1 MLEQYCVERKSFSQ
15 PTPSESMASGYVFP
29 TSVILVFFILFY
41 PINVFNRG
49 PNLYLLTS
57 LIQRDVVSDC
67 YFPRSLV
74 NSFCTS
80 PSPPAGG
87 HIGLSPRSFFGSRIA
102 RYTSSSST
110 ATFQLLRTSSV
121 QKMLLSGD
129 IELNP
134 GPTCNQEDQLLDLL
148 SPLRDN
154 RNCSITVGHSNVR
167 GLYCNLNQIR
177 FLLKYS
183 KLDVFAITETHL
195 NESIDNSELF
205 IDGYCLWRLDRRDKK
220 GGGVAV
226 YVKRNIDCEIVF
238 KYKREDIEALW
249 LEVKARSQRLL
260 VGCVY
265 RPPGYDGFFGH
276 FNSTLECIWRTR
288 KNVLITGDFNANLL
302 LNSDIYGKKIRQ
314 IMNYYSYT
322 NLIKKPTHT
331 TETTNTLLDLILV
344 SDSSKVR
351 DADVLDFNIAD
362 HKFIYAVYNLT
373 SKKQKSFK
381 ITNLDQLKKD
391 IEDFPWWI
399 CSTFEDINDTT
410 WAWDHSFK
418 NIVNSHVPLREVK
431 IKQDSLPWVNRD
443 IRREMNTRFKL
454 LKSFKG
460 PQSSSHLW
468 NKYKESRNKVTYL
481 LRKAE
486 TEYWREKFCES
497 KNSKEFWKTVK
508 DCTNINIIKK
518 SSVVRTLKNN
528 NNTEISDDIDKANF
542 INSYFTSIGENL
554 SQKQSIPDDFD
565 VLNHIYRISPT
576 THSTEISI
584 TQIAKDLEKV
594 KAKKAPGPDGISSK
608 VLSLI
613 KSSAADGLFTV
624 FHKSSTL
631 NKFPDIWKQ
640 AKIIPVYKKG
650 S

>member
-1 MLEQYCVERKSFSQ
+1 MTGKTFTDTEKNNKKTHEIKHRFRLGLQ
-15 PTPSESMASGYVFP
+15 PS
-29 TSVILVFFILFY
+29 
-41 PINVFNRG
+41 N
-49 PNLYLLTS
+49 
-57 LIQRDVVSDC
+57 
-67 YFPRSLV
+67 
-74 NSFCTS
+74 
-80 PSPPAGG
+80 
-87 HIGLSPRSFFGSRIA
+87 
-102 RYTSSSST
+102 
-110 ATFQLLRTSSV
+110 
-121 QKMLLSGD
+121 
-129 IELNP
+129 
-134 GPTCNQEDQLLDLL
+134 
-148 SPLRDN
+148 N

-195 NESIDNSELF
+195 NESIGNSELF
-205 IDGYCLWRLDRRDKK
+205 IDGYCLWRLDRS
-220 GGGVAV
+220 
-226 YVKRNIDCEIVF
+226 
-238 KYKREDIEALW
+238 W

-260 VGCVY
+260 LGCVY
-265 RPPGYDGFFGH
+265 RPPGYDGFFGN
-276 FNSTLECIWRTR
+276 FNSTLERIWRTR

-302 LNSDIYGKKIRQ
+302 LNSDIYAKKMRQ
-314 IMNYYSYT
+314 IMNYYSYR
-322 NLIKKPTHT
+322 NLIKKPTRT

-351 DADVLDFNIAD
+351 DADVLDFAIAD

-373 SKKQKSFK
+373 PKKQKPLLVKSHSFK
-381 ITNLDQLKKD
+381 NTNLDQLKKD
-391 IEDFPWWI
+391 IEDFPWWS
-399 CSTFEDINDTT
+399 CSTFEDINETT

-418 NIVNSHVPLREVK
+418 NIVPLREFK

-460 PQSSSHLW
+460 PQTSRHLW

-497 KNSKEFWKTVK
+497 RNSKEFWKTVK
-508 DCTNINIIKK
+508 DCTNINKTKK
-518 SSVVRTLKNN
+518 SAVVRTLKNN
-528 NNTEISDDIDKANF
+528 NNTEISDDDDKANF

-554 SQKQSIPDDFD
+554 SQKHSIPDDFD
-565 VLNHIYRISPT
+565 ILNHIYIMSPT
-576 THSTEISI
+576 TYSMEIRI

-624 FHKSSTL
+624 FTKA
-631 NKFPDIWKQ
+631 Q
-640 AKIIPVYKKG
+640 V
-650 S
+650 